1 MMDES
6 HGPGPDA
13 AMVSLQMVK
22 IHFGAGKEAETVRD
36 LVLPVQLGTL
46 GNKSSP
52 TILVGC
58 DEFNHSMSLQELK
71 NLLLNPLHSQVAA
84 ENLQEAELHYA
95 ELQNF
100 LDSSRGQCDGGTC
113 PAPAAAQTSDYAT
126 VAELKGSN
134 GEAYVSQEEN
144 EDSGLDDGQKENE
157 LLEEQE

>member
-1 MMDES
+1 ML
-6 HGPGPDA
+6 PC
-13 AMVSLQMVK
+13 
-22 IHFGAGKEAETVRD
+22 
-36 LVLPVQLGTL
+36 LVTDGEKSGFCVAIWQLGAAGAVGFVML
-46 GNKSSP
+46 V
-52 TILVGC
+52 TILILSVC
-58 DEFNHSMSLQELK
+58 LCRVCRRAKKQKRSE
-71 NLLLNPLHSQVAA
+71 VAT

-113 PAPAAAQTSDYAT
+113 PAPPAAQTSDYAT
-126 VAELKGSN
+126 VAELKGSD